1 MNRFE
6 SIFFPSTKQ
15 TLRQCKSYLVSTFQ
29 TTSFNNSSAN
39 IDKFVVGSTPTFTID
54 PVDTECTDDKN
65 NFKMQ
70 LTTWQLYDRPTDI
83 VTSKCERSDT
93 TRKNLGSA
101 PGVYTKTRIIRPDVR
116 FRIFVSIF
124 PLPTLLKSC

>member
-1 MNRFE
+1 MHRFE

-70 LTTWQLYDRPTDI
+70 LTT
-83 VTSKCERSDT
+83 
-93 TRKNLGSA
+93 
-101 PGVYTKTRIIRPDVR
+101 
-116 FRIFVSIF
+116 
-124 PLPTLLKSC
+124 